1 MMIDDILNMMDNMLD
16 DASAVMFSSKNV
28 SIDREKMRDCINDLR
43 LNLPDEIRNAKN
55 IVRDR
60 KEIVS
65 VANREAE
72 QIVRRAEDRA
82 KMLISNDEITKAAQ
96 RQAAEIIAQAQSQAK
111 DIRLAANKYIDDVL
125 HQTETLLQAN
135 LSEVKKKRQDI
146 RNIPSN
152 AAARKPQQ

>member
-1 MMIDDILNMMDNMLD
+1 
-16 DASAVMFSSKNV
+16 
-28 SIDREKMRDCINDLR
+28 
-43 LNLPDEIRNAKN
+43 
-55 IVRDR
+55 
-60 KEIVS
+60 
-65 VANREAE
+65 
-72 QIVRRAEDRA
+72 
-82 KMLISNDEITKAAQ
+82 MLISNDEITKAAQ

>member
-1 MMIDDILNMMDNMLD
+1 MMIDDILDMMDDMLE
-16 DASAVMFSSKNV
+16 DASPVMFSGKNV

-43 LNLPDEIRNAKN
+43 LKLPDEIRNAKN

-65 VANREAE
+65 IANKEAE
-72 QIVRRAEDRA
+72 QIVRRAEERA
-82 KMLISNDEITKAAQ
+82 KMLLANDEITKAAK
-96 RQAAEIIAQAQSQAK
+96 RQAVEIINQANAQAK
-111 DIRLAANKYIDDVL
+111 DIRNAANKYIDDVL
-125 HQTETLLQAN
+125 HQTESLLQAN

-152 AAARKPQQ
+152 SAAKKQ

>member
-72 QIVRRAEDRA
+72 QIVRRAGDRA
-82 KMLISNDEITKAAQ
+82 KMLISNDEITTAAH

>member
-1 MMIDDILNMMDNMLD
+1 MTIDDILNMMDNMLD
-16 DASAVMFSSKNV
+16 DASAVMFSSRNV

-43 LNLPDEIRNAKN
+43 LTLPDEIRNAKN

-60 KEIVS
+60 KEIIS
-65 VANREAE
+65 VANREAD
-72 QIVRRAEDRA
+72 QIVRRAEERA

-96 RQAAEIIAQAQSQAK
+96 RQAAEIITQAQAQAK
-111 DIRLAANKYIDDVL
+111 DIRGAANKYIDDVL

-146 RNIPSN
+146 RNIPSTV
-152 AAARKPQQ
+152 ARKNQQ

>member
-1 MMIDDILNMMDNMLD
+1 MMIDDILDMMDDMLEE
-16 DASAVMFSSKNV
+16 ASAVMFSSKNV

-72 QIVRRAEDRA
+72 QIVRRAEERA
-82 KMLISNDEITKAAQ
+82 KMLLSTDEITKAAKH
-96 RQAAEIIAQAQSQAK
+96 QAAEIINQANSQAK
-111 DIRLAANKYIDDVL
+111 DIRNAANKYIDDVL
-125 HQTETLLQAN
+125 HQTESLLQAN

-146 RNIPSN
+146 RNIPS
-152 AAARKPQQ
+152 KTQ

>member
-1 MMIDDILNMMDNMLD
+1 MTIDDILNMMDNMLD
-16 DASAVMFSSKNV
+16 DASAVMFSSRNV

-43 LNLPDEIRNAKN
+43 LTLPDEIRNAKN

-60 KEIVS
+60 KEIIS

-72 QIVRRAEDRA
+72 QIVRRAEERA

-96 RQAAEIIAQAQSQAK
+96 RQAAEIITQAQAQAK
-111 DIRLAANKYIDDVL
+111 DIRGAANKYIDDVL

-146 RNIPSN
+146 RNIPST
-152 AAARKPQQ
+152 AARKNQQ